1 MFYLL
6 VDQTSRHDCHL
17 GAVQC
22 LDLLEDTGTGIIA
35 AVLGEEDW
43 NRGVGEHLDQ
53 DIVLGC
59 LETRFRATPIAL
71 C

>member
-1 MFYLL
+1 MLYLL

-17 GAVQC
+17 GAVQR
-22 LDLLEDTGTGIIA
+22 LDFLKDTGTGIIA

-53 DIVLGC
+53 NIVLGC

-71 C
+71 Y